1 MMAIF
6 FFIPSFFALFLHSLP
21 LLSFFTLFLYSLSLI
36 SLFLLWSDPDFL
48 LLWLYIPVS
57 SCWIVPVVMY
67 VGSHNG
73 F

>member
-1 MMAIF
+1 MMATF
-6 FFIPSFFALFLHSLP
+6 FFYSLFV
-21 LLSFFTLFLYSLSLI
+21 YSLSLI

-48 LLWLYIPVS
+48 LFWLYIPIS
-57 SCWIVPVVMY
+57 SCWIVPVIMY